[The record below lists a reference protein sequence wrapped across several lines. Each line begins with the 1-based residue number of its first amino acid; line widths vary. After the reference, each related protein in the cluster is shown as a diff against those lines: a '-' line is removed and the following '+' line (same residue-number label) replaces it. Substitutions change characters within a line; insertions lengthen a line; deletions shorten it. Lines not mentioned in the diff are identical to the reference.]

1 MKVYRYGDY
10 KNILEEVNKIR
21 QKDRTL
27 GDRIVK
33 TIYERAETLAETYIK
48 QKGNAADWNRRIDD
62 ILTSKWLGVPIM
74 LLLLGVVFWITLIG
88 ANYPSAFLA
97 DILFGIETKLTGLF
111 VSLNAPPWLHGVVV
125 LGLYR
130 CMAWVISVML
140 PPMAIFFPLFTLLE
154 DLGYLPRIAFNLDR
168 FFKIAG
174 AHGKQALTMC
184 MGFGCNAAGV
194 IACRI
199 IHSPKERLIAV
210 LTNNF
215 VPCNGRFPALIALSS
230 IFFSGLTVPVSGS
243 IIASLTVVF
252 LVVFGVVTTFIVSR
266 ILATTMFKNIPSSFT
281 LELPPFRK
289 PQIGKILIRSLI
301 DRTLFV
307 LSRAVIV
314 AAPAG
319 AVTWMLANTMLGD
332 KSIIALI
339 AGWLDPSARLMGL
352 DGVILLAF
360 ILGLPA
366 NEIVVPI
373 IVMAYL
379 AEGTMTEPDSLEGL
393 RNVLISNGW
402 TPITAL
408 CTMLFSLLHFPCGTT
423 LLTIKKET
431 QSLKWPVL
439 SALIT
444 TSTAAITC
452 FIVYQSAKLLNLV

>member
-1 MKVYRYGDY
+1 
-10 KNILEEVNKIR
+10 
-21 QKDRTL
+21 
-27 GDRIVK
+27 
-33 TIYERAETLAETYIK
+33 
-48 QKGNAADWNRRIDD
+48 
-62 ILTSKWLGVPIM
+62 
-74 LLLLGVVFWITLIG
+74 
-88 ANYPSAFLA
+88 
-97 DILFGIETKLTGLF
+97 
-111 VSLNAPPWLHGVVV
+111 
-125 LGLYR
+125 
-130 CMAWVISVML
+130 
-140 PPMAIFFPLFTLLE
+140 
-154 DLGYLPRIAFNLDR
+154 
-168 FFKIAG
+168 
-174 AHGKQALTMC
+174 
-184 MGFGCNAAGV
+184 
-194 IACRI
+194 
-199 IHSPKERLIAV
+199 
-210 LTNNF
+210 
-215 VPCNGRFPALIALSS
+215 
-230 IFFSGLTVPVSGS
+230 
-243 IIASLTVVF
+243 
-252 LVVFGVVTTFIVSR
+252 
-266 ILATTMFKNIPSSFT
+266 
-281 LELPPFRK
+281 
-289 PQIGKILIRSLI
+289 
-301 DRTLFV
+301 
-307 LSRAVIV
+307 
-314 AAPAG
+314 
-319 AVTWMLANTMLGD
+319 MLANTMLGD